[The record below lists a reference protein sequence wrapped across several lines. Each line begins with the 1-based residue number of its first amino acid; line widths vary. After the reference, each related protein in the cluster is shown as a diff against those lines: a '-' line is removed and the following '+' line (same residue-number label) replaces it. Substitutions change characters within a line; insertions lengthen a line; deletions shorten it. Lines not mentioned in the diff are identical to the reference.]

1 MKTTLTRAELR
12 HILTNDHAMIWFRE
26 SLIEHFDHRKQ
37 LVGASST
44 ERLWQI
50 KGHSEILRYLED
62 VDLLLDLYDIEE
74 E

>member
-12 HILTNDHAMIWFRE
+12 HVLTNDHAMIWFRE
-26 SLIEHFDHRKQ
+26 SLIEHFDHRKN
-37 LVGASST
+37 LTGASSA

-62 VDLLLDLYDIEE
+62 VDFLLDLYDVEE
-74 E
+74 